1 MSKNTSQFSSL
12 EEYICNQ
19 CFAKYEF
26 IYSGTKWQNKWNR
39 GGVSQSTEQKKNKGE
54 MGIKLWEN
62 SPRTLTFRTQNTA
75 SEKCKQSSCKEES
88 LRIGSA
94 IWEPTVL
101 NACVILKSK
110 STSKSSRW
118 RMWGSKPVKYRPE
131 FRFLFALIVAA
142 YLQPRSTGLNL
153 SK

>member
-1 MSKNTSQFSSL
+1 MFCQIWIYLLWYKVTKQMEQGRSQPVYRA
-12 EEYICNQ
+12 E
-19 CFAKYEF
+19 
-26 IYSGTKWQNKWNR
+26 
-39 GGVSQSTEQKKNKGE
+39 KNKGE